1 MPFGLP
7 RRGAPKPAPAP
18 AQTSAVPGSGR
29 RGIPFDGLTEE
40 WRLVGRME
48 VEGRLSDALNRRESI
63 AISEV
68 RWAPLDGSEEMT
80 PAPGLERVDPFDLI
94 AVFAGVGTLPAF
106 TDAERAAHKL
116 HKVPYD
122 VALEVTPIHVVGTV
136 YLFPGSEPDRLL
148 DRSTELVRARHRRC
162 GVAGEPAPQRSRRG
176 RGSRQ
181 PVLPARYHPGRPAGR
196 RRGPGAPRDP
206 VQGGG
211 LTVRSAPIPGGGR
224 RGTRA

>member
-7 RRGAPKPAPAP
+7 RRGTPSQPAPAP
-18 AQTSAVPGSGR
+18 APGRPGAGS

-48 VEGRLSDALNRRESI
+48 IEGRLSDALNRRESI
-63 AISEV
+63 AISDV

-94 AVFAGVGTLPAF
+94 AVFAGVATLPTF

-122 VALEVTPIHVVGTV
+122 VALDVTPIHVVGTV
-136 YLFPGSEPDRLL
+136 YLFPGSEPERLL
-148 DRSTELVRARHRRC
+148 DRSTDLFVPVTDAVALMGNRPLNDADVDVVLVNRSYLRGVNQVDRRTVDAARALL
-162 GVAGEPAPQRSRRG
+162 GMT
-176 RGSRQ
+176 
-181 PVLPARYHPGRPAGR
+181 
-196 RRGPGAPRDP
+196 PREGD
-206 VQGGG
+206 
-211 LTVRSAPIPGGGR
+211 
-224 RGTRA
+224 